1 MSAEQPE
8 PGTDRRRF
16 LGRTAAASA
25 GILASAS
32 AVELL
37 L

>member
-1 MSAEQPE
+1 MCAEQPE

-25 GILASAS
+25 GILAGVS
-32 AVELL
+32 AVDLL
-37 L
+37 I